1 MKPAWEK
8 LENEFS
14 DSKTVLIGNV
24 DCTVE
29 QSVCSKYGVKG
40 YPTIKYFT
48 GATAAD
54 GDSYEGG
61 RDYDALLKFASESL
75 GPSCGVNNKDL
86 CDEEQLKELEA
97 ALALPK
103 EERDAKIAAA
113 EKAAA
118 DAEETFK
125 TEVSKL
131 QSKYEELTKEKEES
145 VKKANEPLRWLRAA
159 NVPVEAAHEE
169 L

>member
-8 LENEFS
+8 LESEFAS
-14 DSKTVLIGNV
+14 SKTVLIGDV

-29 QSVCSKYGVKG
+29 QSLCSKYGVKG

-48 GATAAD
+48 GATAAE
-54 GDSYEGG
+54 GDAYEGG
-61 RDYDALLKFASESL
+61 RDYDALLKFAQESL
-75 GPSCGVNNKDL
+75 GPSCSVNNKDL

-97 ALALPK
+97 ALAMSK
-103 EERDAKIAAA
+103 EDRDAKIADA
-113 EKAAA
+113 EKASA

-125 TEVSKL
+125 TEVGKL
-131 QSKYEELTKEKEES
+131 QARYEELTKAKEEA
-145 VKKANEPLRWLRAA
+145 VKEANAPLRWLRAA
-159 NVPVEAAHEE
+159 NVPVEGHAE

>member
-8 LENEFS
+8 LESEFAS
-14 DSKTVLIGNV
+14 SKTVLIGDV

-29 QSVCSKYGVKG
+29 QSLCSKYGVKG

-61 RDYDALLKFASESL
+61 RDYDALLKFAQESL

-86 CDEEQLKELEA
+86 CNEEQLKELEA
-97 ALALPK
+97 ALAMSQ
-103 EERDAKIAAA
+103 EDRDAQIAEA
-113 EKAAA
+113 EKKSA

-125 TEVSKL
+125 TEVGKL
-131 QSKYEELTKEKEES
+131 QAKYEELTKAKEEA
-145 VKKANEPLRWLRAA
+145 VKEANAPLRWLRAA
-159 NVPVEAAHEE
+159 NVPVEGHAE